1 MNPSLKTAPCAFLTF
16 RDDGTIEWVNDKF
29 LDLVGRR
36 RGDVVGS
43 HVESILTV
51 GARLFYHTHF
61 FPMLKMKGEV
71 EEVYLSL
78 RAEDDTDVPCLLNAQ
93 RVQEGGRL
101 LNHVALFRFSERNQY
116 EDEILQAKR
125 AAEKAN
131 RAKEKFLSTVSH
143 ELRTPLSTIRMITAL
158 LVDEAQGPITEDQ
171 STALARIEEAVEYLD
186 TLTSDMLDFARMDAG
201 DVTLN
206 IDTVS
211 VSDLLNRARSMFGPR
226 FERKELSFDV
236 DPPDETVK
244 VKADPDRVQ
253 QILLNLLTN
262 AVKFTERGGSIGID
276 VSCTDDVVRIGVWDT
291 GVGIPEDERET
302 VFTPF
307 SQASDPTEKE
317 TESGGVG
324 LGLAISRTLARRMD
338 GNLTVESEEG
348 EGSVFTLQLPRARVK
363 ATAGGRA

>member
-1 MNPSLKTAPCAFLTF
+1 MSPSLKTAPCAFLSF

-29 LDLVGRR
+29 LDLVGHD
-36 RGDVVGS
+36 RGDVIGA
-43 HVESILTV
+43 HVETILTV

-78 RAEDDTDVPCLLNAQ
+78 RANDDTDVPCLLNAQ
-93 RVQEGGRL
+93 RVEQDAERT
-101 LNHVALFRFSERNQY
+101 LNQVTLFRCSERNQY
-116 EDEILQAKR
+116 EEEILQAKR

-131 RAKEKFLSTVSH
+131 EAKEKFLSTVSH

-158 LVDEAQGPITEDQ
+158 LQDEAQGPVTDDQ
-171 STALARIEEAVEYLD
+171 SEALARIEEAVEYLD

-201 DVTLN
+201 DVNLE
-206 IDTVS
+206 IDTVP
-211 VSDLLNRARSMFGPR
+211 VSDLVERARSMFGPQ
-226 FERKELSFDV
+226 FKRKDLAFDV
-236 DPPDETVK
+236 DLSDDDPHVR
-244 VKADPDRVQ
+244 ADPDRVQ

-262 AVKFTERGGSIGID
+262 AVKFTNRGGQIGVD
-276 VSCTDDVVRIGVWDT
+276 VSSTDDAARITVWDT
-291 GVGIPEDERET
+291 GVGIPDDEQET

-307 SQASDPTEKE
+307 AQVSDPTEKE

-338 GNLTVESEEG
+338 GDLTVDSEEG
-348 EGSVFTLQLPRARVK
+348 RGSAFTLELPRVRVK
-363 ATAGGRA
+363 TAAG